1 MPGHHVEYCRLA
13 PAQPAAI
20 EDCPRVQ
27 DLNPEGFNPIDGF
40 ICKLPLVLVGAP
52 ALNSLEGGDAHD
64 EVIDKLNGDG
74 EEASVDVGVP
84 LGVDYEILVG
94 GLDVVGVEDD
104 LAEVDV
110 GDFDVVVE
118 GDVPLVVGAAD
129 DLGVDVELHWF

>member
-84 LGVDYEILVG
+84 LGVDDKVFFG

-104 LAEVDV
+104 LAEMDI
-110 GDFDVVVE
+110 GDLDIVVE
-118 GDVPLVVGAAD
+118 GDVPLVVGLVY
-129 DLGVDVELHWF
+129 DLGVDVELHWH

>member
-84 LGVDYEILVG
+84 LGVDDKVFFG

-104 LAEVDV
+104 LAEMDI
-110 GDFDVVVE
+110 GDLDVVVE
-118 GDVPLVVGAAD
+118 GDVPLVVGLVY
-129 DLGVDVELHWF
+129 DLGVDVELHWH